1 MVEGLC
7 FHGEVAET
15 LTCGGGT
22 CSGQVALLL
31 KDQCNVEFSIV
42 NKLILNKFPAEEMN
56 TKHESRSLIYSW
68 YNTTLKYK
76 QLTKVLRPRL
86 ATISNHPSCNE
97 STLPESITKE
107 DVCVTVW
114 KYGQEWSFRLQ

>member
-56 TKHESRSLIYSW
+56 IECTIYEQLMKV
-68 YNTTLKYK
+68 YEGKTTYS
-76 QLTKVLRPRL
+76 Q
-86 ATISNHPSCNE
+86 C
-97 STLPESITKE
+97 LPI
-107 DVCVTVW
+107 
-114 KYGQEWSFRLQ
+114 LQ